1 MFEEIEEQV
10 IPIKDRKKLL
20 EEIRN
25 ENCRQIIITQINI
38 KLFEREQLK
47 NPENEQIQKSI
58 KQNNIGL
65 RQLITGL
72 ELIDDELDKEVT
84 E

>member
-1 MFEEIEEQV
+1 MFEKIEEQV
-10 IPIKDRKKLL
+10 IPIKDKKKLL